1 MIEKHPNGCFFR
13 LVLYLAASLIAADPV
28 EGIEL
33 SRGLKVFKKK
43 QPISV
48 GIWIA
53 ECNGSG
59 NRAS

>member
-1 MIEKHPNGCFFR
+1 M
-13 LVLYLAASLIAADPV
+13 LYLTASLIAADPV
-28 EGIEL
+28 EETEL
-33 SRGLKVFKKK
+33 SRGLMVFKKK

>member
-1 MIEKHPNGCFFR
+1 M
-13 LVLYLAASLIAADPV
+13 LYLATSLIAANPV
-28 EGIEL
+28 EGTEQ
-33 SRGLKVFKKK
+33 SRGLMVFKKK

-59 NRAS
+59 NRVS

>member
-1 MIEKHPNGCFFR
+1 M
-13 LVLYLAASLIAADPV
+13 LYLAASLIAANPV
-28 EGIEL
+28 EETEL
-33 SRGLKVFKKK
+33 NRDLMVFKKK

>member
-1 MIEKHPNGCFFR
+1 MGAFK
-13 LVLYLAASLIAADPV
+13 LMLYLAASLIAANPV
-28 EGIEL
+28 EGTEL
-33 SRGLKVFKKK
+33 SRGLVVFKKK

>member
-1 MIEKHPNGCFFR
+1 MGAFK
-13 LVLYLAASLIAADPV
+13 LVLYLAASLIAANPV
-28 EGIEL
+28 EGAEL
-33 SRGLKVFKKK
+33 SRGLMVFKKK